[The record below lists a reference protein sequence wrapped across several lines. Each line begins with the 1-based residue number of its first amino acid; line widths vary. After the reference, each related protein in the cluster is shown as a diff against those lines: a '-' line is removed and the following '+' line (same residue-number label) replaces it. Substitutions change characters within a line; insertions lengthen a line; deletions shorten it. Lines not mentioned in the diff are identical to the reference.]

1 MADATKLLFA
11 LEAPGL
17 EARDELVA
25 WARSSASHDAVTRAE
40 LELVDEDVQRAH
52 TTKPLRYHGFV
63 SLWIAADA
71 ADAADAVLRSRPA
84 GTAWFRVR
92 DRVAFDR
99 SGRPDEA
106 RPWAGVKKTTP
117 WTHVDGVDPVVWQG
131 RYTNHGYIAAAHHAT
146 CVRYRQNV
154 VLDGSDPAI
163 SAVSELWFTN
173 VEDLVERFTRS
184 PEAAHLVQIDSSG
197 FVDATRAHPTVTT
210 HEILRIAA
218 A

>member
-1 MADATKLLFA
+1 MGDTTKLLIA

-17 EARDELVA
+17 EARDELAA
-25 WARSSASHDAVTRAE
+25 WARTTAGHEAVTRAE
-40 LELVDEDVQRAH
+40 LELADEVAQRAH
-52 TTKPLRYHGFV
+52 TTKRLRYFGFA
-63 SLWIAADA
+63 SLWLVADA
-71 ADAADAVLRSRPA
+71 VDAADAVLQSRPGA
-84 GTAWFRVR
+84 TAWFRVR

-106 RPWAGVKKTTP
+106 RPWAGIKKTTP
-117 WTHVDGVDPVVWQG
+117 WAHVDDVDPTVWQG
-131 RYTNHGYIAAAHHAT
+131 RYTNHGYVAQAHHAT

-173 VEDLVERFTRS
+173 VEDLVERFYRS
-184 PEAAHLVQIDSSG
+184 PEAAHLVHIDSSG